1 MREIRKAQPEQLE
14 AIMEIYAYAQKF
26 MAEHGNP
33 TQWETVYPPRDLIEM
48 TIHQKKCYVC
58 MDGDKMEAVFYFA
71 REEEEPAYRQL
82 ESGEWLNDRPY
93 GVVHRIA
100 SAQGTRGAA
109 SFCLNWAFEQCGN
122 LKIDTHDDNQPMQNL
137 LTKLGFVYCGKL
149 KLDEEDSRNEFQ
161 RGQNPWRGY
170 QKTEQ

>member
-1 MREIRKAQPEQLE
+1 MREIKLAQPEQLE
-14 AIMEIYAYAQKF
+14 EIMGIYAYAQKF

-33 TQWETVYPPRDLIEM
+33 TQWESVYPPRDLIEM
-48 TIHQKKCYVC
+48 TIDQKKCYVC

-71 REEEEPAYRQL
+71 KEEDEPAYRQL

-100 SAQGTRGAA
+100 SAQGTHGAA

-149 KLDEEDSRNEFQ
+149 KLEEGDSREDFQ
-161 RGQNPWRGY
+161 KNRNPWRGY
-170 QKTEQ
+170 QKTK